1 MASELIL
8 RPQQHLNT
16 MPQSPSPV
24 ITGLPCLGARIHRAR
39 APVQAYP
46 SRSRASFKPPVS
58 QRSRAGAS
66 GTNDSR
72 PSRAKNCG
80 EPGITL
86 RPGIPSDLP
95 AIQRAIFTERM
106 NPLGLDPSRFVVA
119 VDEAREVVGFGQ
131 LKSWERLSDRS
142 GDLLGTLV
150 RALGLTPNWRGALVE
165 LSSLVVVA
173 SRRGEGIGSALLHQ
187 LVSDAVAAEGT
198 AGGEAAGVGAG
209 AGADEDA
216 DAGVT
221 LCLLTLRAT
230 SPFYQRAGF
239 VLIEKETD
247 VPRPLQAERAAGGLV
262 AALVAQDDCVVMKWE
277 RRR

>member
-1 MASELIL
+1 
-8 RPQQHLNT
+8 
-16 MPQSPSPV
+16 
-24 ITGLPCLGARIHRAR
+24 
-39 APVQAYP
+39 
-46 SRSRASFKPPVS
+46 
-58 QRSRAGAS
+58 
-66 GTNDSR
+66 
-72 PSRAKNCG
+72 
-80 EPGITL
+80 
-86 RPGIPSDLP
+86 
-95 AIQRAIFTERM
+95 
-106 NPLGLDPSRFVVA
+106 
-119 VDEAREVVGFGQ
+119 
-131 LKSWERLSDRS
+131 
-142 GDLLGTLV
+142 
-150 RALGLTPNWRGALVE
+150 VE